1 MFKKYILLINF
12 IVFLSILSFV
22 GLSFNQMMIS
32 LLSSTFPG
40 IDDIKY
46 IAGVYNES
54 EEEIVLASLME
65 ETPVEEDSEIII
77 EDNFSYGLPNSLDI
91 KSVNI
96 SLPVETGYYDYNNQT
111 WTISKGKAY
120 WAELSSLPNEFN
132 SNTVLYAHNQW
143 TEFSKTKN
151 LKIGDEIIITT
162 DLGYSLTYE
171 YYSDEF
177 VDPTW
182 GELFEQR
189 TDFSRLTLITCNGV
203 NDEFRRLIYAKLIK
217 TSFEGKEQ
225 QADELVAKT
234 VGNDFV
240 SDLQNSFSDNIND
253 INFGKPV
260 LLQLLENEKEI
271 EIFRGWLSVQ
281 QLSKI
286 KITNDYMARLEG
298 YSYIGEGLTSVI
310 YLYSTDTIWSDLVEN
325 KEIIILTDQEQL
337 IKYEIVEIFTNDFTS
352 ISNTVINIEPEKLVI
367 IVQGADEIRII
378 TGVFREVIDK

>member
-1 MFKKYILLINF
+1 MFKKYRLLINF

-46 IAGVYNES
+46 IAGVYNKS

-77 EDNFSYGLPNSLDI
+77 EDNFSYGLPNSIDI